1 MSQAFCCDG
10 LDTPQAYIWN
20 KKNSQKK
27 LGRGNLGIG
36 RLALFGSLE
45 GEPEESREEAD
56 VKSDEEEAELVKPDL
71 PASKDLTNE
80 HNKLAE
86 PEAIVVVEDVD
97 DHDSDEL
104 EGLQVAA
111 QVEKESKDSL
121 D

>member
-1 MSQAFCCDG
+1 MS
-10 LDTPQAYIWN
+10 
-20 KKNSQKK
+20 S
-27 LGRGNLGIG
+27 
-36 RLALFGSLE
+36 LFSNFE

-104 EGLQVAA
+104 EGLQVVA

>member
-1 MSQAFCCDG
+1 MNIMGRQ
-10 LDTPQAYIWN
+10 WN
-20 KKNSQKK
+20 RQE
-27 LGRGNLGIG
+27 
-36 RLALFGSLE
+36 GSLCVCETLSSLFSNFE

-104 EGLQVAA
+104 EGLQVVA

>member
-1 MSQAFCCDG
+1 MRTKVTCMSTTSCRPPQSRRSGTLAAF
-10 LDTPQAYIWN
+10 PV
-20 KKNSQKK
+20 
-27 LGRGNLGIG
+27 
-36 RLALFGSLE
+36 FSLHRPLRSG
-45 GEPEESREEAD
+45 GEPEESKKEGD